1 MGLGGSGNE
10 TTSSWVWEG
19 LGMRLTQEMN
29 VLFPVLQEV
38 DLYSVS
44 AMELAFSAPYCLTAR
59 RNDYIDALVTYFTVE
74 FSRCHKRT
82 GITTCE

>member
-1 MGLGGSGNE
+1 
-10 TTSSWVWEG
+10 
-19 LGMRLTQEMN
+19 MRLTQEMN